1 MQSIRTR
8 YEQIGKISI
17 EPISEENTFDIINEE
32 YFNNE
37 LKIDIDSQWTYT
49 SATLTASTMGISIY
63 YTINGQTF
71 VSCGLFIEYLQSIY
85 DLKHLQKQIK
95 NINEKVS

>member
-49 SATLTASTMGISIY
+49 SATLTASTMGISMY
-63 YTINGQTF
+63 YTVNNQTF
-71 VSCGLFIEYLQSIY
+71 VSRGLFIEYLQSIY